1 MFNIGM
7 GELALIVLLVL
18 VVVGPERLP
27 GIMRQIGKYAYQLRT
42 IVNELTDQFS
52 EELRP
57 IQELQQLSEDLNP
70 VKQVTKVAMSAAEPL
85 QKLSVKNI
93 TSVQPPASSQE
104 LVKPASKPAAK
115 PTSVFHAA
123 PPRHATN
130 PIKVIAQAKQTPES
144 SPEDAAPT
152 ENDS

>member
-7 GELALIVLLVL
+7 GELAVIVLLVL

-27 GIMRQIGKYAYQLRT
+27 GIMRQIGKYAYQLRV
-42 IVNELTDQFS
+42 IVNDLTDQFS

-70 VKQVTKVAMSAAEPL
+70 VKQVTKVAMSAVEPL
-85 QKLSVKNI
+85 QNLSVKNI
-93 TSVQPPASSQE
+93 TSAQPPVSSPR
-104 LVKPASKPAAK
+104 LVKPAGKPAIE

-123 PPRHATN
+123 PPQHATN
-130 PIKVIAQAKQTPES
+130 PIKVIAQAKQTPKS
-144 SPEDAAPT
+144 SPGDAAST
-152 ENDS
+152 ENAL